1 MKPEKGKLYLIPAT
15 LGDTPPEQV
24 LPVFNLNLLQHID
37 VYVVEELKTAR
48 RFLRKCGYR
57 KDFDTV
63 TEFFRLNEHTSE
75 TEIESFLEPALSG
88 RNTGLLSEAGCPAV
102 ADPGSALVR
111 HAHAKGIQVVPLSGP
126 SSLMLSLMA
135 SGFNG
140 QQFSFHGYLPVRPP
154 ERIQKLR
161 EIERETIRTGA
172 TQIFIETPY
181 RNRQMLESILSTC
194 SDTLQLCLAV
204 NLTLPDEKIITL
216 SVAGWKMSGYQPP
229 RAPAIFLLTRQ

>member
-24 LPVFNLNLLQHID
+24 LPAFNLNLLQYID

-57 KDFDTV
+57 KDFDSI
-63 TEFFRLNEHTSE
+63 TEFYQLNEHTSE

-88 RNTGLLSEAGCPAV
+88 RNTGLVSEAGCPAV

-111 HAHAKGIQVVPLSGP
+111 LAHAKGIQVVPLSGP

-140 QQFSFHGYLPVRPP
+140 QQFTFHGYLPVRPP

-161 EIERETIRTGA
+161 EIERETMRTGA

-181 RNRQMLESILSTC
+181 RNRQMLESIISTC
-194 SDTLQLCLAV
+194 SDALLLCIAL
-204 NLTLPDEKIITL
+204 NLTLPDEKIITRQ
-216 SVAGWKMSGYQPP
+216 VAGWKKAGYQPP
-229 RAPAIFLLTRQ
+229 RVPAVFLLSRQ

>member
-15 LGDTPPEQV
+15 LGDTPPDQV

-57 KDFDTV
+57 KDFDTT
-63 TEFFRLNEHTSE
+63 TEFFQLNEHTSE
-75 TEIESFLEPALSG
+75 TDIESFLEPALAG
-88 RNTGLLSEAGCPAV
+88 KNTGLVSEAGCPAV
-102 ADPGSALVR
+102 ADPGSSLVR
-111 HAHAKGIQVVPLSGP
+111 LAHAKGIQVVPLSGP
-126 SSLMLSLMA
+126 SSIMLSLMA

-181 RNRQMLESILSTC
+181 RNRQMLESVLGAC
-194 SDTLQLCLAV
+194 SDALLLCIAV
-204 NLTLPDEKIITL
+204 NLTLLDERIITL
-216 SVAGWKMSGYQPP
+216 PVAGWKKAGYQPP
-229 RAPAIFLLTRQ
+229 RAPAVFLLSRQ